1 MSLDA
6 LDERTRALVALA
18 AAIAVGDEADLAAQC
33 DACLAA
39 AVPLVWVDELLLQS
53 TLMVGWPR
61 ALMGAAAWRTA
72 GAAIAFPA
80 EGGDADA
87 PGSWRKRGEDVC
99 RVIYGRNYDRL
110 RSNVRNLHPA
120 LDEWMVT
127 EGYGRTLGRPGLDLA
142 RRELCIVVQ
151 VALQGAERQL
161 HSHLR
166 GALHAG
172 ATRAAVEQALNLVR
186 PRLGAREAEILA
198 HLWNRITGT

>member
-1 MSLDA
+1 MSLES

-18 AAIAVGDEADLAAQC
+18 CAIAVGDEADLAAQC

-39 AVPLVWVDELLLQS
+39 DVPPVWVDELLLQS

-61 ALMGAAAWRTA
+61 ALTGAAAWRMA
-72 GAAIAFPA
+72 GAAIAD
-80 EGGDADA
+80 GGDDA
-87 PGSWRKRGEDVC
+87 GAENWRRRGEGIC

-110 RSNVRNLHPA
+110 RSNVRSLHPA

-161 HSHLR
+161 HSHLK
-166 GALHAG
+166 GALHASAG
-172 ATRAAVEQALNLVR
+172 RAAVEQALDLVR
-186 PRLGAREAEILA
+186 PLLGAREAEVLA
-198 HLWNRITGT
+198 RLWNRITGT